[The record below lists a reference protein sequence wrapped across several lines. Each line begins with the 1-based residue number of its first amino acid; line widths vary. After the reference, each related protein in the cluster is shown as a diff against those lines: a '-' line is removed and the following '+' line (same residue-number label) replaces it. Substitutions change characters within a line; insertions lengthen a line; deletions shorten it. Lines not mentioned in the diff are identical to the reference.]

1 MPWTEEPGG
10 LQSMG
15 SQRVGHD
22 WTTDTFT
29 FFQEC
34 KKAGK
39 FKKWTA
45 KRMTLEQP
53 WTPRPKRSPWRRG
66 PRLTSLF
73 DYLANRWRSFPGKL
87 LFFILLL
94 LFHPCYKSVFS
105 LFLLYQSVVRTDP
118 APQALASYAR
128 HSFKFHLKYPFP
140 RSFHSAFS
148 ALNKLRDPVLGFCI
162 ISIMIMTTSFEII
175 QIFAL
180 VCGSHEGRDLII
192 SLFILRTQPAAW
204 LI

>member
-1 MPWTEEPGG
+1 MQIPSLGWEDPLKRLTATHASIPAWGMPWTEEPGG

-34 KKAGK
+34 KKDGK
-39 FKKWTA
+39 FKKRTA

-53 WTPRPKRSPWRRG
+53 WAPRPKRSPWRHG
-66 PRLTSLF
+66 PRLNSLF

-105 LFLLYQSVVRTDP
+105 LFLLYHSVVRTDP

-140 RSFHSAFS
+140 RSFH
-148 ALNKLRDPVLGFCI
+148 
-162 ISIMIMTTSFEII
+162 
-175 QIFAL
+175 
-180 VCGSHEGRDLII
+180 
-192 SLFILRTQPAAW
+192 
-204 LI
+204 